1 MRRMRQALKRKYYL
15 RKPTSTKDSEGNTY
29 KTYGSATEI
38 EAIIRHKSRFL
49 DTAQYGE
56 RISDVLSMQYEGTTA
71 ISEGDGI
78 CVFVSSDSDPD
89 YEVKSCKGLTEDA
102 FKVYTLE
109 VIA

>member
-1 MRRMRQALKRKYYL
+1 MRRLRQALKRTYYL
-15 RKPTSTKDSEGNTY
+15 KKPTSTKDSEGNTY
-29 KTYGSATEI
+29 KTYSNAVEI
-38 EAIIRHKSRFL
+38 SAIIRHANRSL

-56 RISDVLSMQYEGTTA
+56 RIIDVLKMQYDGSVQ
-71 ISEGDGI
+71 IDEGDGI